1 VPRAKLAILTVAAL
15 LCAHA
20 TLPGQAQFDVASVK
34 ENTSGDAGGTLRFS
48 PDGGIR
54 AQNLPVGSLITTAYG
69 LQPFQLAGAPG
80 WTRDARFDVNAKPAA
95 LVTRQETLAM
105 LQGLLVERFRL
116 TSHRETRRFDGFA
129 LVRASDARLGPGLRT
144 STVDCVAAFAT
155 TTRCK
160 EGRIVFGGTT
170 NTMTAVG
177 VPIQRIVQLAVGSV
191 RAPVVDETRLVG
203 TFDFDLQW
211 TEELAPLGD
220 VPGLPTALLE
230 QLGLKL
236 EGRLVTSEVFVVDRI
251 ERPAPD

>member
-1 VPRAKLAILTVAAL
+1 MPWARLAILTAAAV
-15 LCAHA
+15 LCTHA
-20 TLPGQAQFDVASVK
+20 TLPGQSQFDVASVK

-95 LVTRQETLAM
+95 TVNRPQSLEM

-116 TSHRETRRFDGFA
+116 TAHRESRQFDGFA
-129 LVRASDARLGPGLRT
+129 LLRVNDARLGPGLRP
-144 STVDCVAAFAT
+144 STVDCEAAFAT
-155 TTRCK
+155 TPRCK

-170 NTMTAVG
+170 NTMKAVG
-177 VPIQRIVQLAVGSV
+177 VPIQRIVQLAVGYM
-191 RAPVVDETRLVG
+191 RAPVVDETRLAG

-211 TEELAPLGD
+211 TEELAPSGD

-236 EGRLVTSEVFVVDRI
+236 DGRPVTSEVFVVDRI

>member
-1 VPRAKLAILTVAAL
+1 MPWSRRAILTAVAL
-15 LCAHA
+15 LGAHA
-20 TLPGQAQFDVASVK
+20 TLPGQSQFDVASVK

-95 LVTRQETLAM
+95 LATRQETLAM

-116 TSHRETRRFDGFA
+116 TSHRESRRFDGFA
-129 LVRASDARLGPGLRT
+129 LVRASDARLGPGLRA
-144 STVDCVAAFAT
+144 STVDCEAAFAT
-155 TTRCK
+155 TPRCK
-160 EGRIVFGGTT
+160 EGRLVFAGTA

-177 VPIQRIVQLAVGSV
+177 SPIERIVQLAIGYMK
-191 RAPVVDETRLVG
+191 APVVDETRLAG
-203 TFDFDLQW
+203 RFDFDLRW
-211 TEELAPLGD
+211 TEELTPSGD
-220 VPGLPTALLE
+220 VPALPTALLE

-236 EGRLVTSEVFVVDRI
+236 ERRPVMSEVFVVDRI
-251 ERPAPD
+251 ERPDPD